1 MRNLIFAC
9 LLATCCFACN
19 EAPKDATTA
28 EASAASVDSTAI
40 ADVIH
45 GFYKWYDQSIVDVAK
60 DGSFLKSVGK
70 HYALDLPEL
79 EKHLA
84 NIKSSGF
91 VSTELLDGNTAYY
104 KTCEKL
110 WQNEEAEGAPIGL
123 DADIYFCAQDWD
135 LNFWTSSPIRIKS
148 LANDRAAVTLYG
160 THGGGPHEQN
170 FELKKEN
177 GKWLLTKIECDMGV
191 DEAAPAASAEQTLVE
206 QMAAFYTGSLPCP
219 DCDGIETM
227 LTLNADEK
235 RTFMLEEQHKG
246 KKPKTVESN
255 GTWTL
260 AGEVVTLNGKAGASK
275 YQVTAEGL
283 VSLNADGSKRDAKS
297 AKKYLLKKVLGE

>member
-1 MRNLIFAC
+1 MKNLIFAC
-9 LLATCCFACN
+9 LFVSCCFACK
-19 EAPKDATTA
+19 EAPKDATTT
-28 EASAASVDSTAI
+28 EASAASADSTAI
-40 ADVIH
+40 ADAIH
-45 GFYKWYDQSIVDVAK
+45 GFYKWYDQSIA
-60 DGSFLKSVGK
+60 DGSKDAPYLKVVNK
-70 HYALDLPEL
+70 HYALDIPEL
-79 EKHLA
+79 EKYLA

-91 VSTELLDGNTAYY
+91 VSTELLDNHTAYF

-110 WQNEEAEGAPIGL
+110 WQNEEAEGAPAGL

-135 LNFWTSSPIRIKS
+135 LNFWTTSPVRINS
-148 LANDRAAVTLYG
+148 LANDRAAVTLNG
-160 THGGGPHEQN
+160 THGGSPHEQN

-177 GKWLLTKIECDMGV
+177 GKWLLTKIECDMGIS
-191 DEAAPAASAEQTLVE
+191 EAAPASAEQALVE

-235 RTFMLEEQHKG
+235 RTYTLEENHKG

-255 GTWTL
+255 GTWTV
-260 AGEVVTLNGKAGASK
+260 AGEVVTLNGKAGATK

-297 AKKYLLKKVLGE
+297 AMKYLLKKVLGE